1 MSHSGEEGVITCG
14 DTQQCRP
21 ISSQRAHVAMGTIAR
36 MAVAP
41 SSCVF
46 HVFSSNPHASNQL
59 NNDEEPDEGTS
70 LLHDQH
76 RSQQP
81 GQTIGFFWGG
91 AVLVNISRGT

>member
-21 ISSQRAHVAMGTIAR
+21 ISSQRAHVAMGTVAR

-46 HVFSSNPHASNQL
+46 LHVFGSDPHASNQL
-59 NNDEEPDEGTS
+59 NNDEQPDEGTS
-70 LLHDQH
+70 LL
-76 RSQQP
+76 P
-81 GQTIGFFWGG
+81 P
-91 AVLVNISRGT
+91 